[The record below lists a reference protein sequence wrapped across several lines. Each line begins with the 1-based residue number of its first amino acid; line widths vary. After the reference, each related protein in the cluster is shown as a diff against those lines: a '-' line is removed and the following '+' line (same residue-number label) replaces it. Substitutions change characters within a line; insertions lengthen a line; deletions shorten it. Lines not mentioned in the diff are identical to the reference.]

1 MIQGGKYREEVIL
14 EKDLEKVVFY
24 VWPNGIHIEVTTTT
38 EKVRRKF
45 SYFCFNF
52 VGVGF
57 IPGKEFSFC
66 LLKTGEGEYVFDGN
80 GFMVWDTGDY
90 FGGFNK
96 RGVIS
101 EK

>member
-1 MIQGGKYREEVIL
+1 M
-14 EKDLEKVVFY
+14 
-24 VWPNGIHIEVTTTT
+24 TTTT

-57 IPGKEFSFC
+57 IPGEEFAFC

-80 GFMVWDTGDY
+80 GFMV
-90 FGGFNK
+90 
-96 RGVIS
+96 
-101 EK
+101 